1 MIEEIENN
9 NLKNFD
15 GEIWRVR
22 EIKDDEIDICEIII
36 SHIWN
41 YK

>member
-9 NLKNFD
+9 NLKNSMANMKSD
-15 GEIWRVR
+15 N
-22 EIKDDEIDICEIII
+22 KTDEIDICEIII
-36 SHIWN
+36 SHIWI